1 MFAKT
6 RRKKN
11 SSKRSY
17 YHDRDLLCGRK
28 QLLIWLINLDDCVKS
43 NNYIKGISWLEQ
55 SARIIEILSKD
66 CKQSSEYFWNQYSI
80 IHWNLANSLHNFDMQ
95 SNGGFIFENWKI
107 QLKKIEMIRFETK
120 SMQFCNWR
128 DLSEK
133 KKSFNYPYKH
143 NLHWFKSN
151 VVWWC
156 SCRVFYF
163 INKQRRLN
171 AKLLHLR

>member
-120 SMQFCNWR
+120 SMQFIDVIWVKKRSRLIIPINTIYIG
-128 DLSEK
+128 LSQMLFGGVAVACFIL
-133 KKSFNYPYKH
+133 SIN
-143 NLHWFKSN
+143 NA
-151 VVWWC
+151 VWTQNC
-156 SCRVFYF
+156 Y
-163 INKQRRLN
+163 I
-171 AKLLHLR
+171 